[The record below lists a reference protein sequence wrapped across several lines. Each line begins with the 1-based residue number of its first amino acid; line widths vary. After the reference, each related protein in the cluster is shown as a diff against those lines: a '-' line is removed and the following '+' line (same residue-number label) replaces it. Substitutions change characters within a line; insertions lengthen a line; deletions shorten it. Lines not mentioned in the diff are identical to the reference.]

1 MSIVH
6 HGIEV
11 TAPATWLQPTEVR
24 HTGPSTEEVLIKG
37 RDIFC
42 LGRDDY
48 EIEYELTLLVHLDNG
63 AVDTLAAKGHTMHCF
78 RPIVAGVELFPDR
91 YIQENL
97 FAKCL
102 ETKRGREQLRSLC
115 KTANGEA

>member
-1 MSIVH
+1 MSSIY
-6 HGIEV
+6 HGYDV
-11 TAPATWLQPTEVR
+11 TTPTEWIAPR
-24 HTGPSTEEVLIKG
+24 EPQPIQGTTEVLIKG

-48 EIEYELTLLVHLDNG
+48 EIEYELTLSVHLDNG
-63 AVDTLAAKGHTMHCF
+63 AVDTLAAKGHAMHCF

-97 FAKCL
+97 LAKCL
-102 ETKRGREQLRSLC
+102 ETQRGRALLLDLC
-115 KTANGEA
+115 RQEIA